1 MATIKSPMIKIS
13 AEEMKKIQRANRMLL
28 AENTDLKIRI
38 AELEKKIEWL
48 EVFER
53 NDGGNEKCEWTQPR

>member
-1 MATIKSPMIKIS
+1 MATIKKSSMIKIS
-13 AEEMKKIQRANRMLL
+13 AEEMEKIQRANRMLL

-48 EVFER
+48 EVF
-53 NDGGNEKCEWTQPR
+53 NHTNGGNENAN

>member
-1 MATIKSPMIKIS
+1 MATIKSSMIKIS

-48 EVFER
+48 EVFEQ

>member
-1 MATIKSPMIKIS
+1 MIKIS

-48 EVFER
+48 EVF
-53 NDGGNEKCEWTQPR
+53 NQTNGGNENAN